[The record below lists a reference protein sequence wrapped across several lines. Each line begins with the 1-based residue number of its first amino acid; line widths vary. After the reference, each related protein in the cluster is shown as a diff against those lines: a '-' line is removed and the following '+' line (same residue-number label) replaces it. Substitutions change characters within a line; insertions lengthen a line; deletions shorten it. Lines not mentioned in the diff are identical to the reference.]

1 MKRTRSARQGIESPE
16 RNDGGKTPWLLAGA
30 ASVAVLLLYVVTL
43 APTTQF
49 WDASEYIAT
58 AHILG
63 IPHPPGNPLFVI
75 LARAWELLLAPTGLS
90 VAVRLNLF
98 SAVSTAAAH
107 FFWFL
112 AIHRV
117 LTWKGGDRTFA
128 LVAAFA
134 GTALS
139 ATAFTV
145 WNQSNVNEKVYTLSL
160 LTISLAVWI
169 MLVWRDRI
177 TGVRM
182 GKSAPV
188 IRGHDGTAQ
197 ARESAL
203 ATRNDEQSG
212 KLLILVAFLL
222 ALSATNHLMG
232 LLAGPALLLFV
243 LVVQPRA
250 LADVRVVSIGLLAA
264 AVGFSVFAFLPIRAA
279 LDPLIN
285 EADPSTW
292 QAFLDSLTRKQYA
305 KPSILTSP
313 LALGLPRDPGL
324 MVAQFSNW
332 LQYFDWQWA
341 RSIAGE
347 QPWFGGVRPLA
358 TTAAIGLGV
367 LGGMRHWREDRQ
379 SAALFLV
386 LFLTLSLGL
395 TFYLNFKYGFSA
407 PIDGPVIADEDPREV
422 RERDYFFLAGF
433 SVWGLWMG
441 VGVAALW
448 QRAMR
453 AMAIRRTQTARA
465 SASTLPIRWAAA
477 PILAIALVPLALNWS
492 WATRSGD
499 WTARDWAYN
508 ALMSVEPYG
517 ILITNGDND
526 TFPLWYLQEVEG
538 IRQDVSVIVT
548 SYLGAAWYAKQVRD
562 LSRPCAAGEDPTN
575 ASSRI
580 ICQRSFDAADGPWGN
595 ANLPEDSVLPL
606 SDAEIERVAQ
616 SAIRLSEPAILEAG
630 AIRTSIAAGTV
641 LVPSDTF
648 LTAILSLNANRRPIH
663 FVVPSPVLTRLNLH
677 DYTVRSGVTFRLHTA
692 ESRPDASESVIEL
705 TDNQAPQ
712 VLGRYVD
719 VGATA
724 KLFEDVFE
732 LHGAPAS
739 LDVWADSATKN
750 IPAYYAWGHF
760 ALGQALAQQGEADGA
775 AEHYRRADAWS
786 SWAQ

>member
-1 MKRTRSARQGIESPE
+1 MKSKASDEVRRTGPRPNGHTAR
-16 RNDGGKTPWLLAGA
+16 TPWIPA
-30 ASVAVLLLYVVTL
+30 AVAAAAVLLLYVVTL

-75 LARAWELLLAPTGLS
+75 LARAWELLLGPTGLS

-98 SAVSTAAAH
+98 SAVSTAVAH

-117 LTWKGGDRTFA
+117 LTWKDGDRVFA

-160 LTISLAVWI
+160 LTISLAVWL
-169 MLVWRDRI
+169 MLVWRDRVMNAS
-177 TGVRM
+177 GVNGRAM
-182 GKSAPV
+182 RVEAAKESNP
-188 IRGHDGTAQ
+188 
-197 ARESAL
+197 ARI
-203 ATRNDEQSG
+203 
-212 KLLILVAFLL
+212 LILVAFLL

-232 LLAGPALLLFV
+232 LLAAPALLVFV
-243 LVVQPRA
+243 FLVQPRT
-250 LADVRVVSIGLLAA
+250 LADARVVSIGLLAA

-324 MVAQFSNW
+324 IVAQFSNW
-332 LQYFDWQWA
+332 FQYFDWQWA

-347 QPWFGGVRPLA
+347 QSWFGGVRPLV
-358 TTAAIGLGV
+358 TLTAIGLGV

-407 PIDGPVIADEDPREV
+407 PIDGPVIADDDPREV

-441 VGVAALW
+441 VGVTALW

-453 AMAIRRTQTARA
+453 ALAIRRVETA
-465 SASTLPIRWAAA
+465 SASTPLVFPRWSWAAA
-477 PILAIALVPLALNWS
+477 PVLAIALVPLALNWS
-492 WATRSGD
+492 WATRSED
-499 WTARDWAYN
+499 WNARDWAYN

-538 IRQDVSVIVT
+538 IRKDVSVIVT
-548 SYLGAAWYAKQVRD
+548 SYLGAPWYARQVRD
-562 LSRPCAAGEDPTN
+562 LSRPCAVGEDPAD

-580 ICQRSFDAADGPWGN
+580 VCQRSYDAVDGLWGN
-595 ANLPEDSVLPL
+595 ADLPEDSVLPL

-616 SAIRLSEPAILEAG
+616 SAVRLSEPAVLEAG

-648 LTAILSLNANRRPIH
+648 LTAILALNANRRPIH
-663 FVVPSPVLTRLNLH
+663 FVVPSPVLTKLNLH

-692 ESRPDASESVIEL
+692 EGRPDANGSIIEL
-705 TDNQAPQ
+705 ADNQAPQ

-719 VGATA
+719 VGTTA
-724 KLFEDVFE
+724 RLFEDVFE

-750 IPAYYAWGHF
+750 IPAYYAWGHI
-760 ALGQALAQQGEADGA
+760 ALGQALAQLGEADRA
-775 AEHYRRADAWS
+775 ADHYRRADAWS
-786 SWAQ
+786 IWAQ